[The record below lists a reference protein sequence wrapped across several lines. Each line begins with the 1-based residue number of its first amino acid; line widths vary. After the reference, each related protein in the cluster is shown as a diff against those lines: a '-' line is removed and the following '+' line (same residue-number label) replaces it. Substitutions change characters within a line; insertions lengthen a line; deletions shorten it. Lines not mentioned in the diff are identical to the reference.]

1 MPAWWSMSYK
11 TSATKKTKVAQKG
24 TEAEDGEEERKG
36 RREEGAGLWE
46 WLRGRKR
53 KTGGE
58 GSRCSSMSCG
68 RWCCW
73 RKGSPAESGL
83 LGPAGQPAPRGSA
96 GRTWA
101 TWAVGSQHPSHETA
115 QSSLSLSATLAS
127 QPGLQPVLRGLP
139 GSEPSS
145 VQRQLIDLMPSFTAK
160 QGAMGEARRRLSTR
174 KTGRLAAPGGSR
186 WLQRYRQSLQT
197 SLRK

>member
-11 TSATKKTKVAQKG
+11 TSATKKTGGREGDRGRGWGRGEKGEERGRGRSLGMAQG
-24 TEAEDGEEERKG
+24 TEEKD
-36 RREEGAGLWE
+36 
-46 WLRGRKR
+46 
-53 KTGGE
+53 GGE

-68 RWCCW
+68 RRCCW

-139 GSEPSS
+139 GSKPSS

-160 QGAMGEARRRLSTR
+160 QGAMGEARRQLSTR

-186 WLQRYRQSLQT
+186 WLQQYRQSLQT